1 MLQRRYGGGRWAAAS
16 AQGRPFWQRHRILV
30 SSWCS
35 RARRVWRHM
44 LHRALAAARRGP
56 VAMLQRVRMGRSSSA
71 NCHAPACADGEVVGG
86 VSLCSS
92 VCGWGGR
99 RRQIAMLQRVRMAQ
113 PSAAYRCA
121 PACADGEVVGG
132 KSPCSSVCGW
142 RSFRWRY
149 LVLRRCPSR
158 SDEARPSSFSLIQ
171 SLSACLTPG
180 PGLGGRDLDWA
191 GKRLSSWHRQS
202 GPPPVE
208 WRARPNRDR
217 SAGCEPPSCHV
228 FFDRA
233 PRGKAVQRACLR
245 G

>member
-92 VCGWGGR
+92 VRGWGGR
-99 RRQIAMLQRVRMAQ
+99 RRQIAMLQRVRMAEF
-113 PSAAYRCA
+113 PMAVPRA
-121 PACADGEVVGG
+121 P
-132 KSPCSSVCGW
+132 
-142 RSFRWRY
+142 
-149 LVLRRCPSR
+149 
-158 SDEARPSSFSLIQ
+158 
-171 SLSACLTPG
+171 SLS
-180 PGLGGRDLDWA
+180 
-191 GKRLSSWHRQS
+191 
-202 GPPPVE
+202 
-208 WRARPNRDR
+208 
-217 SAGCEPPSCHV
+217 EPI
-228 FFDRA
+228 
-233 PRGKAVQRACLR
+233 
-245 G
+245 